1 LLRQYQIPSDRIE
14 QLSHATATSLLQRL
28 DFIKYLCRVKGMY
41 QAGRYAGQYYEIV
54 ALFDPDYTESVA
66 SVNKFIAD
74 RTQPVKVLQW
84 LKRNKPE
91 LFESALLPSFEE
103 LLALCKRHPNRFHD
117 LARRALE
124 GSPEF
129 LHMQT
134 QHQLHR
140 ASVLNKGNR
149 AERKPERS
157 TVAA

>member
-1 LLRQYQIPSDRIE
+1 
-14 QLSHATATSLLQRL
+14 
-28 DFIKYLCRVKGMY
+28 MY
-41 QAGRYAGQYYEIV
+41 QAGRYAGQYYEVV

-66 SVNKFIAD
+66 QVNKFIAD
-74 RTQPVKVLQW
+74 RTQPAKILHW

-103 LLALCKRHPNRFHD
+103 LMALCKQQPNRFHD

-134 QHQLHR
+134 QHQR
-140 ASVLNKGNR
+140 ARGRRDARIS
-149 AERKPERS
+149 PRS
-157 TVAA
+157 QANSSSS